1 MIKKIS
7 VIFPT
12 FNESENL
19 PILYKKLNKELGTR
33 DIDFEVIIIDDN
45 SPDGTWEVA
54 KKLEKESQKVKAI
67 IRKNEKGLA
76 TAIKT
81 GIENSQYPLICIM
94 DTDLSH
100 PPKDIVRMLNF
111 FPEYDMV
118 WASRYVKGGKMNA
131 MGKKR
136 LQRWLS
142 LIFNYY
148 LKIILGINILDC
160 TNGFFISKREAF
172 DLVNK
177 NRTFNGYGDF
187 SFKLLYYLKREN
199 LRMIEIPFTYEERK
213 YGYSKTGLI
222 TVALKYF
229 YESLKLIARNFFQR

>member
-19 PILYKKLNKELGTR
+19 PILYKNLNKELGTR

-111 FPEYDMV
+111 FLNMIWCGHRDM
-118 WASRYVKGGKMNA
+118 
-131 MGKKR
+131 
-136 LQRWLS
+136 
-142 LIFNYY
+142 
-148 LKIILGINILDC
+148 
-160 TNGFFISKREAF
+160 
-172 DLVNK
+172 
-177 NRTFNGYGDF
+177 
-187 SFKLLYYLKREN
+187 
-199 LRMIEIPFTYEERK
+199 
-213 YGYSKTGLI
+213 
-222 TVALKYF
+222 
-229 YESLKLIARNFFQR
+229 